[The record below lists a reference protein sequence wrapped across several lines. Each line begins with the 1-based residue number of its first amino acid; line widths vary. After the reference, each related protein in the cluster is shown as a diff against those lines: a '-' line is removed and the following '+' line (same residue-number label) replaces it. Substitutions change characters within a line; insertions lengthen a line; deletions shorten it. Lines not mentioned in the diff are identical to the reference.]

1 VVIAPSVTM
10 AVRVRRTVV
19 TAGLLGLFGLLL
31 YAKAIPCVFA
41 HVFHVPCP
49 GCGSTRA
56 VVALVHGD
64 LDGVVRYNPLG
75 PVLAALLGVF
85 GVQAL
90 VSVFVRGDFRDAGEG
105 RLGAV
110 LKYGIFV
117 VAGLE
122 IVLWVARFFGLFGGP
137 VPVG

>member
-1 VVIAPSVTM
+1 M
-10 AVRVRRTVV
+10 
-19 TAGLLGLFGLLL
+19 LL

-41 HVFHVPCP
+41 HVFHIPCP

-56 VVALVHGD
+56 VVALLHGD
-64 LDGVVRYNPLG
+64 LHGVFEYNPLG
-75 PVLAALLGVF
+75 PVLALFMGVF

-90 VSVFVRGDFRDAGEG
+90 ASVVTHGDFRDAGEG

-122 IVLWVARFFGLFGGP
+122 VVLWIARFFGLFGGP